1 MRGMLLPPVRKIPGY
16 CCFVL
21 ACLASIGQQ
30 AAIAPDSNKSHALIA
45 PNALNAINPRLSI
58 PQIAGFEMTFDFDNR
73 VRFSPIAV
81 YQTAIQLMY
90 DLAHK
95 GWTENVYIAM
105 AEEVRGTNLLI
116 VFINPSPPT
125 AAQQL
130 KVMHCVAALY
140 RSVVV
145 MTDGLLFC
153 PLMSQLSVRGTEI
166 GAMSVTP
173 SHDPPRGLGRI
184 RSLIKNV
191 STTDDPVDNMVG
203 ADSGRVIDPEKPDFT
218 IAYYFFGKAIQSKEV
233 SMAVL
238 EAMATAAPFDSAVEC
253 KELLAI
259 SKDGGCS
266 IIIESVAGGKT
277 LFTYGWAA
285 RALKVLYQEILV
297 PQKRW
302 GDMVL
307 TLLYQEK
314 RFGEMRMLRTAAARN
329 GGDVGGVAS
338 E

>member
-1 MRGMLLPPVRKIPGY
+1 
-16 CCFVL
+16 
-21 ACLASIGQQ
+21 
-30 AAIAPDSNKSHALIA
+30 
-45 PNALNAINPRLSI
+45 
-58 PQIAGFEMTFDFDNR
+58 MTFEFDSR

-90 DLAHK
+90 DLANK
-95 GWTENVYIAM
+95 AWTENVYMAM

-125 AAQQL
+125 AAEQL

-153 PLMSQLSVRGTEI
+153 NLKSQLSVRGTEV

-184 RSLIKNV
+184 GSLINNV
-191 STTDDPVDNMVG
+191 STTEDPVDNVVG
-203 ADSGRVIDPEKPDFT
+203 ADGGRVIDPEKPDFT
-218 IAYYFFGKAIQSKEV
+218 IVYYFFGKAIQSKEV
-233 SMAVL
+233 SMAIL
-238 EAMATAAPFDSAVEC
+238 EAIATAAPFDSGVEC
-253 KELLAI
+253 KELLAV

-285 RALKVLYQEILV
+285 RALKVLYQGILV

-302 GDMVL
+302 GDVVL
-307 TLLYQEK
+307 TLMYKEA
-314 RFGEMRMLRTAAARN
+314 RFGEMRMLRTAAGRI
-329 GGDVGGVAS
+329 GGGVGGVAS

>member
-1 MRGMLLPPVRKIPGY
+1 
-16 CCFVL
+16 
-21 ACLASIGQQ
+21 
-30 AAIAPDSNKSHALIA
+30 
-45 PNALNAINPRLSI
+45 
-58 PQIAGFEMTFDFDNR
+58 MTFDFDNR

-95 GWTENVYIAM
+95 GWTENVYVAM

-116 VFINPSPPT
+116 LFLNPSPPT

-145 MTDGLLFC
+145 MTDRLLFC
-153 PLMSQLSVRGTEI
+153 TLTSHLSVRGTEI
-166 GAMSVTP
+166 GAMSVKP

-184 RSLIKNV
+184 GSLINNV
-191 STTDDPVDNMVG
+191 STTNDPVNDVVG
-203 ADSGRVIDPEKPDFT
+203 ADRGSVIDPEKPDFT

-233 SMAVL
+233 SMAIL
-238 EAMATAAPFDSAVEC
+238 EAIATAAPFDSAMEC

-302 GDMVL
+302 GDLVL
-307 TLLYQEK
+307 TLMYKEE
-314 RFGEMRMLRTAAARN
+314 RFGEMRMLRTPAARN
-329 GGDVGGVAS
+329 GGGVGGGAS